1 MYLEHCSWSQDPNLS
16 CTTNYEIQGEELDL
30 SGFQFLYHKE
40 SGLELDVLCDPSNFN
55 IQFS

>member
-1 MYLEHCSWSQDPNLS
+1 MFQAVLS
-16 CTTNYEIQGEELDL
+16 VILLIDL